1 MKTTELPNI
10 FRMAKKVQKLSTYPK
25 ARIGASII
33 LGNKIISVGYNQ
45 GEKAHPLV
53 RKFNKFQGLHAEIH
67 AVLGCKKRYSDE
79 LLKGAKIVVYREN
92 KDGELA
98 MCRPCSVCQKILS
111 TYGVKK
117 MIYTTNGGW
126 NSEDIT
132 EGQK

>member
-25 ARIGASII
+25 AKIGAVIV
-33 LGNKIISVGYNQ
+33 LGNRVISVGYNQ
-45 GEKAHPLV
+45 VEKAHPLV
-53 RKFNKFQGLHAEIH
+53 RKYNKFQGLHAEIH
-67 AVLGCKKRYSDE
+67 SLFGVRHKHDLR
-79 LLKGAKIVVYREN
+79 GAKVVVYREN